1 MTMERERVR
10 TSVTIDRQLWQR
22 FKAAAALEDKDMSA
36 VLEQLIK
43 QYVAEHLG
51 PQAHREE
58 RYDGTL

>member
-36 VLEQLIK
+36 VLEQLIE

-51 PQAHREE
+51 PQAHRGE
-58 RYDGTL
+58 T